1 MSKLCMGC
9 MKEYDDGFDICPHCG
24 YIDGIPAKQTYHI
37 TPGYILNNRYIVGKV
52 LGFGGFVVTYIGWD
66 YLMGW
71 KVAIKEYL
79 PSEFA
84 TRMPQQ
90 ERITIYSGYKKDQF
104 KEGLVKTLDEARRL
118 AKFDSVPGI
127 VKIYDCFE
135 ANGTSY
141 IIMEYL
147 EGMSLKDYLD
157 TRGKIPVE
165 QALPVI
171 FQIAQAMEQVHKTGI
186 LHRDI
191 APDNIY
197 VLNPEEPDRLKV
209 KLLDFGAARYA
220 TSKHSKSLSVI
231 IKPGYAPVEQYR
243 SRGDQGTWT
252 DVYALAAVLYKMV
265 TGTTPEEAM
274 DRSVQDELKRPSKLG
289 VKLPKPVENALMNAL
304 NVKIQ
309 DRTQTM
315 VDFARELGSEEVSE
329 RAITKDK
336 KDLGK
341 IPKWFFGLAGVGV
354 ATVALVA
361 ALIFTGVIQG
371 QIGSERSELKKD
383 MVRVPNVVNDEA
395 DEAEKILKDH
405 FLNMSREQMTYSEVI
420 PENVVCFQGVNAGN
434 QVRKNTTLMV
444 CISKGK
450 EKGVIPSVKGL
461 QKEEAEKLLSDAGF
475 QHIIIE
481 ESQEKGVYHSVLA
494 ISEEPGENVELSK
507 EIILTVC
514 ANQEGQEGDAS
525 VKVQIPDVAGKGRGE
540 AQKELEDAG
549 FAVNWVEEAS
559 DKPKGTVVGQSPAAG
574 TEGNKGSYVTVR
586 VSKGA
591 EKIYMKNVLLMS
603 EPEARSTILGLGLAV
618 GDVSQAYSDS
628 VPAGKV
634 ISQSIPQDAEVKKG
648 DKVKLV
654 VSKGR
659 EQAKAQPDADDTR
672 RREEEASRQEE
683 AKKQSE
689 EMSRQAEEAARKAAE
704 EEAARRASEEAA
716 RRASEEEAARQAS
729 EEAARQASEEAAR
742 KASEEEA
749 ARQNETEGGS
759 PVVVGSGERTVSK
772 NISMIDVEGMPEA
785 EAKEAILDEGLLVGS
800 VGRAHSDTVPAGC
813 VISQKPAAGKK
824 VKPETKINLVIS
836 VGP

>member
-1 MSKLCMGC
+1 
-9 MKEYDDGFDICPHCG
+9 
-24 YIDGIPAKQTYHI
+24 
-37 TPGYILNNRYIVGKV
+37 
-52 LGFGGFVVTYIGWD
+52 
-66 YLMGW
+66 
-71 KVAIKEYL
+71 
-79 PSEFA
+79 
-84 TRMPQQ
+84 
-90 ERITIYSGYKKDQF
+90 
-104 KEGLVKTLDEARRL
+104 
-118 AKFDSVPGI
+118 
-127 VKIYDCFE
+127 
-135 ANGTSY
+135 
-141 IIMEYL
+141 
-147 EGMSLKDYLD
+147 
-157 TRGKIPVE
+157 
-165 QALPVI
+165 
-171 FQIAQAMEQVHKTGI
+171 
-186 LHRDI
+186 
-191 APDNIY
+191 
-197 VLNPEEPDRLKV
+197 
-209 KLLDFGAARYA
+209 
-220 TSKHSKSLSVI
+220 
-231 IKPGYAPVEQYR
+231 
-243 SRGDQGTWT
+243 
-252 DVYALAAVLYKMV
+252 
-265 TGTTPEEAM
+265 
-274 DRSVQDELKRPSKLG
+274 
-289 VKLPKPVENALMNAL
+289 MNAL

-672 RREEEASRQEE
+672 Q
-683 AKKQSE
+683 QSE